1 MKKVIVSSLVL
12 LSSLAL
18 VACGTED
25 SGTKE
30 SQVSEAA
37 YPVTVTNFAR
47 TEATAA
53 WKETA
58 QVFEKK
64 PERVLAN
71 TQPAAELLLHLG
83 LKDRIVGVGAVFGEP
98 DKSVA
103 TEFSELK
110 SLGKEY
116 ISQEVALSVDPDLIF
131 GRGGLF
137 DSAEWGVGT
146 VPAINEMGINTYVLG
161 SSVTG
166 GTFAS
171 IYDDITN
178 LGKIFDAEE
187 AADKFSGELK
197 ERQAVIADKLS
208 SIKEERDF
216 SILFITDPQEVA
228 PYAAKDE
235 TFFNDIFTM
244 VKLNNIYQEVEGEI
258 SLERLIEDDPEV
270 LIIPDWR
277 TTGGIGPT
285 EIKEALYSNPK
296 LSSLQA
302 IKNKQIFAVDY
313 NYMFGYGYIALD
325 GMEILAKEMHPDLFK

>member
-1 MKKVIVSSLVL
+1 MKKAIVSSLVL
-12 LSSLAL
+12 LSSLVL
-18 VACGTED
+18 VACGGNN
-25 SGTKE
+25 SATKD
-30 SQVSEAA
+30 SEAGEA
-37 YPVTVTNFAR
+37 KYPVTVKNFGR

-53 WKETA
+53 WKEAT
-58 QVFEKK
+58 QVFEKA

-83 LKDRIVGVGAVFGEP
+83 LKDRIAGVGAVFGEP
-98 DKSVA
+98 DKSVEA
-103 TEFSELK
+103 DFKELN

-116 ISQEVALSVDPDLIF
+116 ISQEIALSVDPDLIL

-146 VPAINEMGINTYVLG
+146 VPTINEMGINTYVLE

-166 GTFAS
+166 GTYDS
-171 IYDDITN
+171 IYNDIAN
-178 LGKIFDAEE
+178 LGEIFDVKE
-187 AADKFSGELK
+187 AADKFSQELK
-197 ERQAVIADKLS
+197 ARQTAISDKLA
-208 SIKEERDF
+208 SIKEERNF

-244 VKLNNIYQEVEGEI
+244 VKLNNIYQDVEGEI

-270 LIIPDWR
+270 LIVPDWR
-277 TTGGIGPT
+277 TVGGVSPD
-285 EIKEALYSNPK
+285 EIKEALYKNPK

-325 GMEILAKEMHPDLFK
+325 GMELLAKEMHPDLFK